1 MSSGRSISAF
11 PALTSADAIHRPG
24 GIAGALVEPGNRLI
38 RGVVAVIS
46 LVAGMIVIA
55 QPGLSLV
62 TLVWFSGVWMIVAG
76 VVMVASALFGR
87 RRAVATI

>member
-1 MSSGRSISAF
+1 M
-11 PALTSADAIHRPG
+11 
-24 GIAGALVEPGNRLI
+24 
-38 RGVVAVIS
+38 AVIS
-46 LVAGMIVIA
+46 LVTGMIVIA